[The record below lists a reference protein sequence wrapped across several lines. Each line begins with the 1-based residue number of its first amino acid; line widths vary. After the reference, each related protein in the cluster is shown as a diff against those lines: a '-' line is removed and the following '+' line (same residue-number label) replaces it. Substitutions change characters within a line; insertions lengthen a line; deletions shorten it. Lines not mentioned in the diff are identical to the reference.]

1 MAAAIMT
8 LALLLVLVPTS
19 VNAQGTEIECR
30 KAQTEYY
37 DVLMKT
43 CDELKRTMTKEK
55 YWGSACPFRFYPFV
69 PTKKTPDMAA
79 YRELFIEFRTV
90 ECMSLPRAP
99 ERAK

>member
-8 LALLLVLVPTS
+8 LTLLLTLAPTS
-19 VNAQGTEIECR
+19 VNAQNGEAECR
-30 KAQTEYY
+30 KRMTEVF
-37 DVLMKT
+37 DAMMKT
-43 CDELKRTMTKEK
+43 CAELKRTMPQEK

-90 ECMSLPRAP
+90 ECMSLPRGP
-99 ERAK
+99 D